1 MKLRNLTWKGR
12 ERLKCDEFLWF
23 YEERK
28 NAALFCAF
36 VRLECQHCS
45 FLDANFGLIFPCSNS
60 CWRFFFSFRF
70 TNDGLKRLCE
80 IFDLEKKGKRVCLR
94 IMYCCVTK
102 AKAADCFHFKLIH
115 IECKIICLIFFIC
128 VKLQLFTLSSFAHG
142 LTLKLWRILNL
153 LRNGLLHQKPL
164 H

>member
-1 MKLRNLTWKGR
+1 MWWI
-12 ERLKCDEFLWF
+12 FVILWGKK
-23 YEERK
+23 E
-28 NAALFCAF
+28 
-36 VRLECQHCS
+36 CS
-45 FLDANFGLIFPCSNS
+45 FILCLFEASMSTLLFSWSELWLNFSWLQQLLTV
-60 CWRFFFSFRF
+60 FFSFRF

-128 VKLQLFTLSSFAHG
+128 IKLQLFTLSSFAHG